1 MTTKSTWGALQ
12 NPVLRKLWIAA
23 AGAPFSHD
31 KTLNREH
38 DQFLSVTV
46 AVYLGGG
53 LFFLIA
59 LPLILRFECPFEGL
73 TKLGLV
79 EFFLWLGALLYSAH
93 CAKSRKAVFRLLD
106 QWEQS
111 LLLRKTDLEALAAYR
126 EGQILCKL
134 GAHRMLRP
142 VEERDRVLAS
152 RVQMYPAFRQH
163 VHERHL

>member
-1 MTTKSTWGALQ
+1 MTTKSTWAALQ
-12 NPVLRKLWIAA
+12 NPVLRELWIVE
-23 AGAPFSHD
+23 AGTPFSHD

-111 LLLRKTDLEALAAYR
+111 LLLRKKDLEALAAYR
-126 EGQILCKL
+126 EGQILYKV
-134 GAHRMLRP
+134 GAHRILRP
-142 VEERDRVLAS
+142 VEECDRVLVTKIPNGKECIAS
-152 RVQMYPAFRQH
+152 RPD
-163 VHERHL
+163 

>member
-1 MTTKSTWGALQ
+1 MTAKSTWAALQ
-12 NPVLRKLWIAA
+12 NPVLRELWIVE
-23 AGAPFSHD
+23 AGMPFSHD

-53 LFFLIA
+53 LFFLLA
-59 LPLILRFECPFEGL
+59 LPLILRFECQFEGL

-79 EFFLWLGALLYSAH
+79 EFSLWLGALLYSAH

-111 LLLRKTDLEALAAYR
+111 LLLRKKNLEALVAYR
-126 EGQILCKL
+126 EGQILYKA
-134 GAHRMLRP
+134 GAHRILRP
-142 VEERDRVLAS
+142 VEKRDRVLVTNGKECIAS
-152 RVQMYPAFRQH
+152 RPD
-163 VHERHL
+163 

>member
-1 MTTKSTWGALQ
+1 VKTLSSDHDYELHLGGTALGAM
-12 NPVLRKLWIAA
+12 RE
-23 AGAPFSHD
+23 FSHD
-31 KTLNREH
+31 KALNREH

-106 QWEQS
+106 QWEHS

-134 GAHRMLRP
+134 GAQGILRP
-142 VEERDRVLAS
+142 VEERDRVLFTKIPNGKERIAS
-152 RVQMYPAFRQH
+152 RPD
-163 VHERHL
+163 

>member
-1 MTTKSTWGALQ
+1 M
-12 NPVLRKLWIAA
+12 RE
-23 AGAPFSHD
+23 FSHD
-31 KTLNREH
+31 KALNREH

>member
-12 NPVLRKLWIAA
+12 NPVFRKLWIAA

-79 EFFLWLGALLYSAH
+79 EFILWLGALLYSAH

-111 LLLRKTDLEALAAYR
+111 LLLRKKDLEALAAYR
-126 EGQILCKL
+126 EGQILYKL
-134 GAHRMLRP
+134 GAHRILRP
-142 VEERDRVLAS
+142 VEERDRVLVTKIPNGKERIAS
-152 RVQMYPAFRQH
+152 RPD
-163 VHERHL
+163 